1 VTVPVSRGLYSVLLG
16 ANMTPIPNAVFA
28 KADGDMA
35 IDAAID
41 AAADPAGVAT
51 AKDLALA
58 AMDAVPTVAETLVA
72 AKVAATDDLATVL
85 ATYQEGSYIAENWM
99 TLTTVNTTGDMA
111 VGASIDLAGV
121 ATAKDSALA
130 AMDTVPTFVET
141 MAAARMAAL
150 DELATAMSTYLISKY
165 YTPEN
170 WSGLISGSANCLS
183 K

>member
-1 VTVPVSRGLYSVLLG
+1 
-16 ANMTPIPNAVFA
+16 
-28 KADGDMA
+28 
-35 IDAAID
+35 
-41 AAADPAGVAT
+41 
-51 AKDLALA
+51 
-58 AMDAVPTVAETLVA
+58 
-72 AKVAATDDLATVL
+72 
-85 ATYQEGSYIAENWM
+85 GSYIAENWM

-121 ATAKDSALA
+121 ATAKDSALVAMDAVPTIAETLAAARTAALDELATALSTYQEGDYTAESWTALNTARTEGDIAINAATDLAGVTTAEDSAEDSAVA